1 MHFSDNML
9 ARVREENPIE
19 TVIAEFLDL
28 KKAGKN
34 YKALCPFHTEKM
46 PSFSVSPERGI
57 YHCFG
62 CGKSGN
68 VLTFLME
75 YKGMTFPEAVR
86 FLAER
91 AGIEIEGEKEK
102 NRDVLMT
109 LEFAKSL
116 YHKTLLSKPQGT
128 LGLAYFE
135 KRGIKRETID
145 RFSLGY
151 APMTRTYL
159 IEMAEKEGIGE
170 RLLERAGLITEGRD
184 KFIKR
189 IMFPVFNLSRKVIG
203 FTSRVIDDGV
213 PVYMNS
219 PETEVY
225 KKSETLYGLYQ
236 AKGEI
241 RKENLAFLVEGS
253 LDLLSVWQAG
263 VGNVVASLGTSLTER
278 QAGVLSRYAKEV
290 VIFYDSDDAGMNAT
304 RRAINI
310 LLKNA
315 VSVKTIVLPS
325 GYDPDLYVRE
335 KGVEYKKLLKGSI
348 DFLQFIIDSKEITTA
363 DEKIALLGEI
373 KETLSLI
380 KDPLMRE
387 VWTDE
392 AAKRFSISSS
402 LLLNKRKTEIVSP
415 KKTSARV
422 RVETGLLGLALKRT
436 NIWKL
441 TRDNIEIIQSQTI
454 KEILKMDTVSSD
466 EIMDRIEPDLRESI
480 GTILFRKMEEA
491 EEMEEAESLL
501 QKLRRWEARE
511 NRKGM
516 IEKIRKLEMEGED
529 VSQLLLKYQD
539 MKVD

>member
-46 PSFSVSPERGI
+46 PSFSVSPERGM

-184 KFIKR
+184 KFRKR
-189 IMFPVFNLSRKVIG
+189 IMFPVFNLSGKVIG

-278 QAGVLSRYAKEV
+278 QSGVLSRYAKEV
-290 VIFYDSDDAGMNAT
+290 VIFYDSDTAGMNAT
-304 RRAINI
+304 RRAIDI

-335 KGVEYKKLLKGSI
+335 KGVEYKKLLKQSI
-348 DFLQFIIDSKEITTA
+348 DFLQFIIDSKKITTA
-363 DEKIALLGEI
+363 EEKIALLGEI

-380 KDPLMRE
+380 KDPLRRE

-422 RVETGLLGLALKRT
+422 RVETGLLGLALKRS

-516 IEKIRKLEMEGED
+516 IEKIRKLEIKGED

-539 MKVD
+539 SRKA